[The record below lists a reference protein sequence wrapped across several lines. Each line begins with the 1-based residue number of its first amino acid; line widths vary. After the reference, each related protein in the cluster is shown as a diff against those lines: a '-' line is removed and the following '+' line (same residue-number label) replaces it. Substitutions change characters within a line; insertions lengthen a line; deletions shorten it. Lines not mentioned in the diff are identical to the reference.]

1 MSKTKRYT
9 PYRTIEIYEV
19 HGITDKTDQEI
30 IDFCDR
36 CAFGGRVIRH
46 NEDTA
51 TVEVDID

>member
-1 MSKTKRYT
+1 MSKTRKYT
-9 PYRTIEIYEV
+9 PYRTIAIYEV
-19 HGITDKTDQEI
+19 HGIADKTDQEI